1 MCRPAGGT
9 AQPAQKCFAEK
20 EEEIE
25 QGDNGEQRAD
35 EIQLRQGCND
45 IKGEQ
50 GRIQPCQPFDFDREN
65 EQQHRGALLSEVTGL
80 HLQFSFM
87 NKIIDLKST
96 AEELLKTHTAV
107 LFV

>member
-1 MCRPAGGT
+1 MITGT
-9 AQPAQKCFAEK
+9 IMVE
-20 EEEIE
+20 
-25 QGDNGEQRAD
+25 R
-35 EIQLRQGCND
+35 LR
-45 IKGEQ
+45 IA
-50 GRIQPCQPFDFDREN
+50 
-65 EQQHRGALLSEVTGL
+65 ALLSEVTGL

>member
-65 EQQHRGALLSEVTGL
+65 EQQHRGVGVEHGKSKKHG
-80 HLQFSFM
+80 H
-87 NKIIDLKST
+87 IDVIC
-96 AEELLKTHTAV
+96 AA
-107 LFV
+107 